1 MPRLPVHTRRLRAEV
16 GRVLSDARGMYN
28 LVTRPVAAGLG
39 LTAHDMNSAIGC
51 CVMRVS
57 RGLFTV
63 WRPCAQ
69 GPHRSLS
76 TLIDD
81 RPWMTTVS
89 QGLSP
94 TATRADRADLRR
106 GLHLAQASCVRGREL
121 LLSHR
126 TAALLHG
133 LPILGAPPKAVE
145 LVHPTR
151 ARRTAARIK
160 RVRRVASEH
169 TVRPHGF
176 LVPATSPAQTV
187 LDLARDLGV
196 EAGLVAADAWLASD
210 LASATDRRRTLE
222 ALARDHTHRR
232 HRRRVEAVLA
242 WMTGLAE
249 SPAESRALY
258 AVRAL
263 GIGPVRQQVPHRLP
277 DGTHA
282 RVDLQVDDVVI
293 EVDGWSKYEG
303 SRAMADFR
311 REKRREDGLRALG
324 VRIVRLEWRDFEEA
338 GAVARKLS
346 AAGLTA
352 GTRA

>member
-1 MPRLPVHTRRLRAEV
+1 
-16 GRVLSDARGMYN
+16 MYN

-39 LTAHDMNSAIGC
+39 LTAHDVNSALRC

-63 WRPCAQ
+63 WRPCEQ
-69 GPHRSLS
+69 IPHRSLS

-81 RPWMTTVS
+81 RPWMATVS
-89 QGLSP
+89 QGLSSS
-94 TATRADRADLRR
+94 ATPADRADLRR
-106 GLHLAQASCVRGREL
+106 GLHVAQASLAQGRGL

-133 LPILGAPPKAVE
+133 LPILGRPPKALE

-151 ARRTAARIK
+151 ARRTDARIT
-160 RVRRVASEH
+160 RVRRVPGEQV
-169 TVRPHGF
+169 VRPQGF
-176 LVPATSPAQTV
+176 LMPATAPALTV

-196 EAGLVAADAWLASD
+196 EAGLVAADAWLASEP
-210 LASATDRRRTLE
+210 AAAADRRILLE
-222 ALARDHTHRR
+222 ALARDDPPHR

-242 WMTGLAE
+242 WTTGLAE

-258 AVRAL
+258 AIRAL

-303 SRAMADFR
+303 SSAMADFR

-324 VRIVRLEWRDFEEA
+324 LRIVRLEWRDFEEP
-338 GAVARKLS
+338 GAVALKLS
-346 AAGLTA
+346 AVGLTA
-352 GTRA
+352 GTHA